1 MDWKYENFKKMISEY
16 FIQKGWTL
24 KQETKDVLEK
34 NYTQQFFSKQHRKYL
49 VDDSL
54 FYEKLHELFATSSLK
69 KMELK
74 SLKNEKS
81 DTDLIIAGYQTV
93 INQIDFKTMP
103 EHASYYSFQPVIR
116 LNGLSECGVIEGF
129 LSSFV
134 NICLVDVNTTMDE
147 YIHNIDLWITILSK
161 LSLHS
166 SGIQLVFKNK
176 TNAFDGLGVEF
187 QYKGIEIGQANL
199 YQYVNGEQK
208 FLISDFGFGYERILW
223 VINGGKSFFD
233 PIVDKY
239 DIIHSNIK
247 ECDRIRTAVLLIM
260 NGIIPAT
267 NGVGKYSR
275 MLISQAPN
283 IGLERYLDLRVLR
296 YYTFYKKFIEP
307 KLSYEQTIRILRSE
321 IDYCLLK
328 QDYIVA
334 GYNFPKHFTG
344 SIFLD
349 YESLYYKKENGDIK

>member
-1 MDWKYENFKKMISEY
+1 MDWKYENFKKMIVEY
-16 FIQKGWTL
+16 FSQKGWTL
-24 KQETKDVLEK
+24 KHETKEALEK
-34 NYTQQFFSKQHRKYL
+34 NYIQEFFSKEHRKYL
-49 VDDSL
+49 VDDSF
-54 FYEKLHELFATSSLK
+54 FYEKLHVLFATSSFE

-93 INQIDFKTMP
+93 INQIDFNTMP
-103 EHASYYSFQPVIR
+103 DHVSYYSFQPVIR
-116 LNGLSECGVIEGF
+116 LNGLSDCGVIEGF

-147 YIHNIDLWITILSK
+147 YMHHIDLWITILSK

-166 SGIQLVFKNK
+166 SGIQLVFKKK
-176 TNAFDGLGVEF
+176 TNAFDGLGIEF

-208 FLISDFGFGYERILW
+208 FLISDFGFGYERLLW
-223 VINGGKSFFD
+223 VINGGKFFFD

-260 NGIIPAT
+260 SGIIPAA

-283 IGLERYLDLRVLR
+283 IGLERYLNLRALR
-296 YYTFYKKFIEP
+296 YYTYYKKFIKP
-307 KLSYEQTIRILRSE
+307 KLTYEQTIRILRSE

-328 QDYIVA
+328 QEYVA
-334 GYNFPKHFTG
+334 EGYNFPKHFSG
-344 SIFLD
+344 SIFSD
-349 YESLYYKKENGDIK
+349 YESFYYKK